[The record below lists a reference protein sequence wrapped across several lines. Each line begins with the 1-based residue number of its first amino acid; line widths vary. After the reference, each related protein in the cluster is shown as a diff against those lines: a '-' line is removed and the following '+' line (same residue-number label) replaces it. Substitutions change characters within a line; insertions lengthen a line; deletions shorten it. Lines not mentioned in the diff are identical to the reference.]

1 MKRGAPRRIV
11 IVGGGFGGLH
21 LVRRIEG
28 RIRPGEAEIT
38 LVDRQNF
45 HLFTPLLYQV
55 ATGELPE
62 HAVAY
67 PLRRATVP
75 AGVRFL
81 QTEVESVDL
90 DGRRIRTADG
100 LLAYDHLVLA
110 PGSVT
115 NDFGI
120 PGVREHALAM
130 KTLADAKA
138 VRSRILSSFEK
149 AAATDDAA
157 ERKRLLT
164 FILIGAGPVGVEL
177 AASLRDLIDHTLAPM
192 YPGIDRRRDVDIVL
206 IDGSDRILPAMHPR
220 LSAIAQQQLDRQRVR
235 TVLKTY
241 VSQLAAGLVVTKD
254 GARFHGDTIVW
265 AGGVKT
271 HPLVASLEGV
281 PHAKDGRLVVD
292 ATLRVGGRS
301 DLFCVGDA
309 AAFDD
314 RGRPLP
320 QLAQVA
326 VLEAPNVAENLG
338 RLLRDEAPVP
348 YAHHGKGDLIALGRT
363 SAGAHMR
370 RLGPVPT
377 GDLVFGGL
385 PAWTVWR
392 VNYLMQLLG
401 VRNRASLLTEWTL
414 SLLFSRMVAN
424 TP

>member
-1 MKRGAPRRIV
+1 MRRPARRRIL

-21 LVRRIEG
+21 LIRRLEG
-28 RIRPGEAEIT
+28 RLRPDEAEVT

-67 PLRRATVP
+67 PLRRAAVH
-75 AGVRFL
+75 ARARFV
-81 QTEVESVDL
+81 QTEVESIDL
-90 DGRRIRTADG
+90 ESRSIRTADG
-100 LLAYDHLVLA
+100 PLAYDHLVLA
-110 PGSVT
+110 PGAVT

-120 PGVREHALAM
+120 PGVREHALPV

-138 VRSRILSSFEK
+138 VRRKILTCFER
-149 AAATDDAA
+149 AASTEDPAA
-157 ERKRLLT
+157 RKRLLT

-177 AASLRDLIDHTLAPM
+177 AASLRDLVDHTLAPM
-192 YPGIDRRRDVDIVL
+192 YPGLDPRKGVEVIL
-206 IDGSDRILPAMHPR
+206 IDGSDRVIPAMHPR
-220 LSAIAQQQLDRQRVR
+220 LSAIAQQRLDTLRVR
-235 TVLKTY
+235 TVLKTF
-241 VSQLAAGLVVTKD
+241 VSEVADGIVMTKD
-254 GARFHGDTIVW
+254 GARFQGDTVVW
-265 AGGVKT
+265 AGGVKA
-271 HPLVASLEGV
+271 HPLIASLEGV

-292 ATLRVGGRS
+292 GMFRVAGRD

-309 AAFDD
+309 AAYEH
-314 RGRPLP
+314 RGKLLA

-326 VLEAPNVAENLG
+326 VLEAPHLADDLI
-338 RLLRDEAPVP
+338 RLVRGEPLVP
-348 YAHHGKGDLIALGRT
+348 YVHHAKGDLIALGRT

-370 RLGPVPT
+370 RVGPLPT

-392 VNYLMQLLG
+392 GNYLMQLLG
-401 VRNRASLLTEWTL
+401 VRNRASLLMEWVL
-414 SLLFSRMVAN
+414 SFFFSRMVAN

>member
-1 MKRGAPRRIV
+1 MKRTTGRRIV

-21 LVRRIEG
+21 LIRRLEG
-28 RIRPGEAEIT
+28 RLRPEEAEVT

-67 PLRRATVP
+67 PLRRAAVP
-75 AGVRFL
+75 ARVRFV

-90 DGRRIRTADG
+90 DGRTVRTPDG
-100 LLAYDHLVLA
+100 PLAYDHLVLA
-110 PGSVT
+110 PGAVT

-120 PGVREHALAM
+120 PGVRERALPM
-130 KTLADAKA
+130 KTLADAKV
-138 VRSRILSSFEK
+138 VRRQILSSFER
-149 AAATDDAA
+149 AAATTDPAQ
-157 ERKRLLT
+157 RKRLLT
-164 FILIGAGPVGVEL
+164 FVIIGAGPVGVEL

-192 YPGIDRRRDVDIVL
+192 YPGLDPRKGVEIVL
-206 IDGSDRILPAMHPR
+206 IDGSDRVIPAMHPR
-220 LSAIAQQQLDRQRVR
+220 LSAIAQRRLDALRIR
-235 TVLKTY
+235 TVLKTF
-241 VSQLAAGLVVTKD
+241 VSEVREGMVLTKD
-254 GARFHGDTIVW
+254 GARFQGDTVVW
-265 AGGVKT
+265 AGGVRT
-271 HPLVASLEGV
+271 HPLVAALEGV

-292 ATLRVGGRS
+292 GMFRVGGRD

-309 AAFDD
+309 AAYQH
-314 RGRPLP
+314 RGKLLA

-326 VLEAPNVAENLG
+326 VLEAPHLADDLV
-338 RLLRDEAPVP
+338 RLVRDQPLVP
-348 YAHHGKGDLIALGRT
+348 YEHHPKGDLIALGRT

-370 RLGPVPT
+370 RLGPLPT

-392 VNYLMQLLG
+392 VNYLLQLLG
-401 VRNRASLLTEWTL
+401 VRNRASLFTEWTL
-414 SLLFSRMVAN
+414 SFFFSRMVAN

>member
-1 MKRGAPRRIV
+1 MRTAGRRIV

-21 LVRRIEG
+21 LVRRLEG
-28 RIRPGEAEIT
+28 RLRPGEAEIT
-38 LVDRQNF
+38 LIDRYNF

-75 AGVRFL
+75 AGVRFV

-90 DGRRIRTADG
+90 AARSIRTADG
-100 LLAYDHLVLA
+100 PLPYDHLVLA

-120 PGVREHALAM
+120 PGVREHSLQM

-138 VRSRILSSFEK
+138 VRRRILTTVER
-149 AAATDDAA
+149 AAATADAA
-157 ERKRLLT
+157 ERRRLLT
-164 FILIGAGPVGVEL
+164 FVIIGAGPVGVEL

-192 YPGIDRRRDVDIVL
+192 YPGIDRKRDVAIVL
-206 IDGSDRILPAMHPR
+206 IDGSERILPAMHPR
-220 LSAIAQQQLDRQRVR
+220 LAGIAQRQLDHLRVR
-235 TVLKTY
+235 TVLRTF
-241 VSQLAAGLVVTKD
+241 VSEIAGDVVHTKD
-254 GARFHGDTIVW
+254 GARFQGATIVW
-265 AGGVKT
+265 AGGIRT
-271 HPLVASLEGV
+271 HPLIAALEGV
-281 PHAKDGRLVVD
+281 PHAKDGRLIVD
-292 ATLRVGGRS
+292 GSLRVGGRDDVLS
-301 DLFCVGDA
+301 FGDA
-309 AAFDD
+309 AVFESQ
-314 RGRPLP
+314 GRPLP

-326 VLEAPNVAENLG
+326 VLQAPHLARELVSLVRGEPLAS
-338 RLLRDEAPVP
+338 
-348 YAHHGKGDLIALGRT
+348 YHHHAKGDLIALGRT
-363 SAGAHMR
+363 SAGAHMKR
-370 RLGPVPT
+370 VGPLPT

-392 VNYLMQLLG
+392 ANYLVQLLG
-401 VRNRASLLTEWTL
+401 VRNRASLFTEWTL

>member
-1 MKRGAPRRIV
+1 MRRTPARRIV
-11 IVGGGFGGLH
+11 IIGGGFAGLH
-21 LVRRIEG
+21 LIRRLEG
-28 RIRPGEAEIT
+28 RLRPGEAEIT

-75 AGVRFL
+75 ARVRFV
-81 QTEVESVDL
+81 QTEVRSVDL
-90 DGRRIRTADG
+90 SGRSIGTADG
-100 LLAYDHLVLA
+100 LLPYDHLVLA
-110 PGSVT
+110 PGAVT

-120 PGVREHALAM
+120 PGVRERALPM

-138 VRSRILSSFEK
+138 VRSRILSCFEK

-157 ERKRLLT
+157 VRKRLLT
-164 FILIGAGPVGVEL
+164 FVLIGAGPVGVEL

-192 YPGIDRRRDVDIVL
+192 YPGLDPRRGVEIVL
-206 IDGSDRILPAMHPR
+206 IDGSDRVIPAMHPR
-220 LSAIAQQQLDRQRVR
+220 LSAIAQRRLDVLRVR
-235 TVLKTY
+235 TVLKTF
-241 VSQLAAGLVVTKD
+241 VSEVADGVVLTKD
-254 GARFHGDTIVW
+254 GARFHGDTVVW

-281 PHAKDGRLVVD
+281 PHAKDGRLIVD
-292 ATLRVGGRS
+292 EMFRVGGRD
-301 DLFCVGDA
+301 DLFCIGDA
-309 AAFDD
+309 AAYEH
-314 RGRPLP
+314 RGKLLA

-326 VLEAPNVAENLG
+326 VLQAPHLADDLA
-338 RLLRDEAPVP
+338 RLVRDRPLVP
-348 YAHHGKGDLIALGRT
+348 YVHHPKGDLIALGRT

-370 RLGPVPT
+370 RLGPLPT

-401 VRNRASLLTEWTL
+401 VRNRASLFTEWTL
-414 SLLFSRMVAN
+414 SFFFSRMVAN